1 MRKII
6 ILSLLVF
13 LTISCKQKQESFEKV
28 VVENT
33 MQTLDSALIQ
43 KDTLT
48 LRKLLHDDLSL
59 GHSNGW
65 IENKTDLLQTLV
77 NSGVIYHTI
86 QISET
91 PIIKYKSENILT
103 TRRDIDVE
111 GIVNNTP
118 FSVQL
123 NVLEVWIQNKDAV
136 QLLARQSVN
145 RKK

>member
-1 MRKII
+1 MRNII
-6 ILSLLVF
+6 ILSLLIF
-13 LTISCKQKQESFEKV
+13 LTIACKHKQESFEKV

-33 MQTLDSALIQ
+33 MQTLDNALIQ
-43 KDTLT
+43 KDTLL
-48 LRKLLHDDLSL
+48 LRKLLYDNLSL

-65 IENKTDLLQTLV
+65 IETKTDLLQTLV
-77 NSGVIYHTI
+77 TSGVIYHTI
-86 QISET
+86 QISEP

-103 TRRDIDVE
+103 TRRDIDVD

-123 NVLEVWIQNKDAV
+123 NVLEVWIQNNGV
-136 QLLARQSVN
+136 IQLLARQSVN